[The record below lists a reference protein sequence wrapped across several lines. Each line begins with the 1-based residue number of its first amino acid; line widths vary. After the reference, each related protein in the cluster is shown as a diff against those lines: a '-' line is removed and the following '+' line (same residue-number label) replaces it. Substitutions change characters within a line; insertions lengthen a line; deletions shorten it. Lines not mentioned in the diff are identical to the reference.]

1 MWIDRIFISIVK
13 IDYISLYIII
23 HRYNWRCHMLNY
35 ATIFTQLKVIGFLST
50 PIWIFIVCCIIT
62 KVLNIKLK
70 FYRSKFSYLLLDK
83 IEYSERDS
91 LEKKYKP
98 KADRMIKYLTIF
110 ENDCGL
116 NKLFK
121 CMSFCSIFCIALFS
135 CMQFLSFTREKR
147 MIDNWN
153 DTIAYYHS
161 IEKPTRFLCENAEK
175 ENFEFDSLTFYRKEY
190 LDTFPRINTVEMW
203 KRFKKTIEE

>member
-1 MWIDRIFISIVK
+1 
-13 IDYISLYIII
+13 
-23 HRYNWRCHMLNY
+23 MLNY

-98 KADRMIKYLTIF
+98 RADRMIKYLTIF

-153 DTIAYYHS
+153 DTIVYYHS

-175 ENFEFDSLTFYRKEY
+175 ENFEFDSLMFYRKEY